1 MTERPAFA
9 GSRVRIKALIRSAF
23 AAVFAMT
30 GLAWLWDSMFARRGL
45 RILAYHGVE
54 TPVSNPF
61 CVSVERFE
69 EQMAYVSR
77 HFDVMD
83 LDTLLKWL
91 DGSYD
96 SKKRK
101 LVLTFDDGFKN
112 NFSQAAPILKKY
124 RLSATFFIIASKLD
138 GGDDRFMMTSDA
150 VRLQEC
156 ELFRIGSHS
165 LNHRSMA
172 QISEDDRT
180 EEMGGSKA
188 LLESRLARSVRHFCY
203 PYGTFNDFDRRS
215 IASLQRHGYAL
226 ACTSVNGVNFKGTDR
241 FKLRRTKVEWSDD
254 FKTFQRALYGALD
267 AWILIDY
274 FFRFLQRPRAVRFE
288 RQEPQAAIQ

>member
-69 EQMAYVSR
+69 EQMTYVSR

-101 LVLTFDDGFKN
+101 LLLTFDDGFKN

-138 GGDDRFMMTSDA
+138 GGDDRFMMT
-150 VRLQEC
+150 
-156 ELFRIGSHS
+156 
-165 LNHRSMA
+165 
-172 QISEDDRT
+172 T
-180 EEMGGSKA
+180 
-188 LLESRLARSVRHFCY
+188 
-203 PYGTFNDFDRRS
+203 
-215 IASLQRHGYAL
+215 
-226 ACTSVNGVNFKGTDR
+226 
-241 FKLRRTKVEWSDD
+241 
-254 FKTFQRALYGALD
+254 
-267 AWILIDY
+267 
-274 FFRFLQRPRAVRFE
+274 
-288 RQEPQAAIQ
+288 